1 MSGFLKKLGKVLQ
14 VVGGVVGFVNPMITS
29 IVTSTPTTADDTIWG
44 AFQRIFG
51 VVMRVEIAV
60 AQLVDTTISGAQKL
74 AMAVPEVIQIIIPV
88 LQKLGLKI
96 MDQVAFKAGVE
107 QIISGVVSVLNSC
120 HEDAAK
126 VEKL

>member
-1 MSGFLKKLGKVLQ
+1 MGFLKALGKALKLIGGI
-14 VVGGVVGFVNPMITS
+14 VGLVNPMISS
-29 IVTSTPTTADDTIWG
+29 IVTSTPSTTDDAVWG
-44 AFQRIFG
+44 AFQKILG

-60 AQLVDTTISGAQKL
+60 AQLLDTTLGSAQKL

-96 MDQVAFKAGVE
+96 KDPVMFKTGIEQLISAFVT
-107 QIISGVVSVLNSC
+107 ILNAC

-126 VEKL
+126 VEKV